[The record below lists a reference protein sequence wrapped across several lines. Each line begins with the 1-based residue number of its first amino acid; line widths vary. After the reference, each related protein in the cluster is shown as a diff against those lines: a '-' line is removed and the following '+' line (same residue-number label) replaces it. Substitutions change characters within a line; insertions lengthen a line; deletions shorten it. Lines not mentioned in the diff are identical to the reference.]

1 MKRTAEHQSHLL
13 VNSFGETEK
22 LRKKDVK
29 ETSQKRSIRQ
39 QKTGLSA
46 SGSSSKLSMLR
57 PDENGPQS
65 ETVTIPLRLTSL
77 NEYIN
82 AERTNRYAAAGI
94 KKKNQRDI
102 EVFLREAINTGK
114 LHHHENAALE
124 MIWTV
129 PNKRRDLDNV
139 AFATKFIQDALV
151 EIGVFD
157 DDNLDHITELHHY
170 AVIEKGVFSLELKII
185 ENDRN

>member
-1 MKRTAEHQSHLL
+1 M
-13 VNSFGETEK
+13 
-22 LRKKDVK
+22 
-29 ETSQKRSIRQ
+29 I
-39 QKTGLSA
+39 
-46 SGSSSKLSMLR
+46 
-57 PDENGPQS
+57 
-65 ETVTIPLRLTSL
+65 IPLRLTSL

-102 EVFLREAINTGK
+102 EVFLKEAISTGH
-114 LHHHENAALE
+114 LHHHENASLE

-129 PNKRRDLDNV
+129 PNKRRDLDNI

-151 EIGVFD
+151 EMGVFD
-157 DDNLDHITELHHY
+157 DDNIDHINRLTHS
-170 AVIEKGVFSLELKII
+170 VIIEKGVFSLELKII

>member
-1 MKRTAEHQSHLL
+1 M
-13 VNSFGETEK
+13 
-22 LRKKDVK
+22 RKKDVK

-46 SGSSSKLSMLR
+46 SGLNSKLSMR
-57 PDENGPQS
+57 KPDGNGPQS

-102 EVFLREAINTGK
+102 EVFLRSAINRGE
-114 LHHHENAALE
+114 LHHHECASLE
-124 MIWTV
+124 MKWTV
-129 PNKRRDLDNV
+129 PNRRRDLDNI
-139 AFATKFIQDALV
+139 AFSTKFIQDSLV
-151 EIGVFD
+151 EVGVFD
-157 DDNLDHITELHHY
+157 DDNLDHITQLHHY
-170 AVIEKGVFSLELKII
+170 AVIEKGVFSLELTIK

>member
-1 MKRTAEHQSHLL
+1 M
-13 VNSFGETEK
+13 
-22 LRKKDVK
+22 
-29 ETSQKRSIRQ
+29 I
-39 QKTGLSA
+39 
-46 SGSSSKLSMLR
+46 
-57 PDENGPQS
+57 
-65 ETVTIPLRLTSL
+65 IPLRLTSL

-102 EVFLREAINTGK
+102 EVFLRSAVNRGE
-114 LHHHENAALE
+114 LHHHDCASLT
-124 MIWTV
+124 MTWTV
-129 PNKRRDLDNV
+129 PNKRRDLDNI

-157 DDNLDHITELHHY
+157 DDNLDHITQLHHY
-170 AVIEKGVFSLELKII
+170 AVIEKGEFSLKLTIK

>member
-1 MKRTAEHQSHLL
+1 M
-13 VNSFGETEK
+13 
-22 LRKKDVK
+22 RKKDVK

-39 QKTGLSA
+39 PKTGLSA
-46 SGSSSKLSMLR
+46 SGSSSKLSMLK
-57 PDENGPQS
+57 PDESGPQS

-129 PNKRRDLDNV
+129 PNKRRDLDNI

-151 EIGVFD
+151 EMGVFD
-157 DDNLDHITELHHY
+157 DDNIDHINKLTHS
-170 AVIEKGVFSLELKII
+170 VIIEKGVFSLELKII